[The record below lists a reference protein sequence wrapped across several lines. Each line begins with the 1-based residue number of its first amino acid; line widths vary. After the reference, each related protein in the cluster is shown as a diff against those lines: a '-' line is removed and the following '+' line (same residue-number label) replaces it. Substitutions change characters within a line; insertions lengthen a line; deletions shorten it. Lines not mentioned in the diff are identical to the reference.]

1 MTPQETIEKLIA
13 GLNRGDVSVMD
24 EVFHDD
30 ALMDW
35 PQFSERI
42 RGAENRRRVY
52 ASIPALPKIAT
63 RRIFGDGDL
72 WIAEATLDYGE
83 DATYSTVLIFEFRD
97 GKITRETAYWAT
109 PTPPAAWR
117 AEWVE
122 PLESPD

>member
-1 MTPQETIEKLIA
+1 MTPTETIEKLIA

-52 ASIPALPKIAT
+52 GGIPALPQITT
-63 RRIFGDGDL
+63 RRIFGEGDL
-72 WIAEATLDYGE
+72 WIAEASLDYGE
-83 DATYSTVLIFEFRD
+83 GSVFSTALIFELRD
-97 GKITRETAYWAT
+97 GKIARETAYWAT
-109 PTPPAAWR
+109 PAPPAEWR
-117 AEWVE
+117 AQWVE
-122 PLESPD
+122 RLE